1 VTKAI
6 NLGNIDNLIR
16 ECHKLHTEPVLMKYW
31 FLKYGDIVQTRLTAE
46 THLADG
52 EFLQLT

>member
-1 VTKAI
+1 MTKAI

>member
-6 NLGNIDNLIR
+6 NLGNIGNLIR
-16 ECHKLHTEPVLMKYW
+16 ECQKLHTEPVLMTYW
-31 FLKYGDIVQTRLTAE
+31 FPKYGDVWTRLTAE